1 MKSETSKD
9 ATLNKLLTE
18 IQSLRW
24 SYNQQLQ
31 VYSGI
36 KEELSVFEGLILQ
49 GNPIVVPQYVTNLL
63 DSDMNP
69 KEAMESPTFLLPEFS
84 DFFQAVPIEEFSVA
98 ENVLQEVRDM
108 GQGVTELEYLKA
120 FGPIGLGVALTID
133 DNGVMYGC
141 THPLRRGLAEGV

>member
-1 MKSETSKD
+1 M
-9 ATLNKLLTE
+9 A
-18 IQSLRW
+18 
-24 SYNQQLQ
+24 
-31 VYSGI
+31 
-36 KEELSVFEGLILQ
+36 LSVVGTSY
-49 GNPIVVPQYVTNLL
+49 PIVVPQYVTNLL

-69 KEAMESPTFLLPEFS
+69 KEAMESPTFLMPDFS

-133 DNGVMYGC
+133 DNGIMYGC